1 MVNYEEVLS
10 MIEDRGRSRRLAK
23 NIERLR
29 AIEIE
34 AENERIRRR
43 KAILVAQN
51 RAGRRINCP
60 CNGCMMGRE
69 CRNEPSW

>member
-10 MIEDRGRSRRLAK
+10 MIKDRGRSRRLAR

-29 AIEIE
+29 AIEVE
-34 AENERIRRR
+34 VENERI
-43 KAILVAQN
+43 Q
-51 RAGRRINCP
+51 RANERIQRVGRRINCP

>member
-10 MIEDRGRSRRLAK
+10 MIKDRGRSRRLTR

-34 AENERIRRR
+34 VENERI
-43 KAILVAQN
+43 Q
-51 RAGRRINCP
+51 RAGRRINCT